1 MNTLTSPDMHM
12 SLQNALDQALV
23 FDGAVH
29 GGVLTVATAEDRVAL
44 ATGLADPRHS
54 RRMRPDDQFH
64 AASITK
70 MITATTAMLL
80 VEDGLLDLDR
90 GIGAYLPAATIAGLH
105 RHGGQVYENRLTMRQ
120 LLSHTSGV
128 ADCFGDGPPDAS
140 GNSPFMAA
148 LLAEPDRL
156 WQPHEVL
163 AWTRRNLSARFAPGG
178 GWHYSDTGYVLAG
191 LVIERV
197 AGDKLHDV
205 MRSRLFARLGMHSTY
220 MLYREARRPA
230 NAARPVSMPAVGDI
244 AYGAMRATSADWA
257 SGGLVTNAADLT
269 LFMRAFAEKR
279 IFKNDACRRQM
290 LPWIETGERGVFYG
304 LGLRRFDLSALG
316 LPGYGGLW
324 GHTGFLKAFALYW
337 PAMDV
342 TICGTLNQ
350 SRARGVFSQLRPVA
364 ELVPAVLRL
373 LDADQPM
380 KGGMLHKG

>member
-1 MNTLTSPDMHM
+1 MNGLTFPDIHIP
-12 SLQNALDQALV
+12 LQNALDRTLV
-23 FDGAVH
+23 FDATVH
-29 GGVLTVATAEDRVAL
+29 GAVLTVATATEQVRL
-44 ATGLADPRHS
+44 ATGLADPWHE

-80 VEDGLLDLDR
+80 AEDGLLDLDR
-90 GIGAYLPAATIAGLH
+90 GIGAYLPAETIAGLH
-105 RHGGQVYENRLTMRQ
+105 RHGGEAYEDRLTMRQ

-128 ADCFGDGPPDAS
+128 ADFFGDGPPGPD
-140 GNSPFMAA
+140 GNPPFMAM

-156 WQPHEVL
+156 WQPHEML
-163 AWTRRNLSARFAPGG
+163 DWTRRTLSPCFAPGG

-197 AGDKLHDV
+197 ADDKFHDV
-205 MRSRLFARLGMHSTY
+205 LRERLFARLGMHNTY
-220 MLYREARRPA
+220 MLYREAKRPA
-230 NAARPVSMPAVGDI
+230 NGARPVSTPAVGDI
-244 AYGAMRATSADWA
+244 DYGAMRSTSADWA

-269 LFMRAFAEKR
+269 LFMRAFAERR
-279 IFKNDACRRQM
+279 IFKHDASRRQM
-290 LPWIETGERGVFYG
+290 LSWTDTGEPGIFYG
-304 LGLRRFDLSALG
+304 LGLRRFDLSAFG
-316 LPGYGGLW
+316 LAGFGALW

-350 SRARGVFSQLRPVA
+350 SQARGVFSQLRPVA

-373 LDADQPM
+373 LGADRRSESDTCG
-380 KGGMLHKG
+380 KG